1 MYESRQKEMAVR
13 QTDKTEPTSKKDV
26 RITKVNLLCVTAL
39 AAAITFLA
47 ICSVRVTD
55 AQVENKSVRNDAV
68 ARAAFVEAYKVFMHP
83 RCVNCHPA
91 GDAPLQGED
100 SRPHGFFRLRRGT
113 DGQGMFTL
121 KCVNCH
127 QTQNQQGLHMP
138 PGAPY
143 PLKDGAED
151 TAHRAQP
158 RWQLPPAA
166 TPMIFEKR
174 TAGQLCRQLLDK
186 RKNGGLTREQL
197 LDHIN
202 HDPLVL
208 WGWNPGEGRSAPP
221 LSHAEFVRKVSE
233 WVDKGCAC
241 PSK

>member
-1 MYESRQKEMAVR
+1 MRQIKLCLLGSLSGFLLLTVAGSSLGGFA
-13 QTDKTEPTSKKDV
+13 QTRD
-26 RITKVNLLCVTAL
+26 
-39 AAAITFLA
+39 
-47 ICSVRVTD
+47 D
-55 AQVENKSVRNDAV
+55 AGS
-68 ARAAFVEAYKVFMHP
+68 RAAFLETYKVFMHP

-91 GDAPLQGED
+91 GNAPLRGDD
-100 SRPHGFFRLRRGT
+100 SRPHDFLRLRRGA
-113 DGQGMFTL
+113 DGQGVFAV
-121 KCVNCH
+121 KCGNCH
-127 QTQNQQGLHMP
+127 QAQNQPGLHMP

-151 TAHRAQP
+151 QAHRGEP
-158 RWQLPPAA
+158 RWHMPPVA
-166 TPMIFEKR
+166 TPMVFEKR
-174 TAGQLCRQLLDK
+174 TPGQLCTQLLDK
-186 RKNGGLTREQL
+186 RKNGGLTPEQL
-197 LDHIN
+197 VQHVN